1 MPTDDSTTTTAITA
15 EATPTT
21 MSITPSPSPVMIE
34 APQLMSPPVA
44 TIDPEK
50 DNEIDKVRA
59 DDVGGTDGA
68 AVLQAQIEAL
78 KSAQDES
85 ASQLKRH
92 EVAMRETLLAKLG
105 VLEKYRSYAPPVDP
119 FSDDGRAKLE
129 AWATENA
136 ELLEQRPASAPS
148 VDMEALKKGIR
159 SPHLVDLNSF
169 AKSLKGV

>member
-1 MPTDDSTTTTAITA
+1 MPPDDSTTTTTTAA
-15 EATPTT
+15 EAQPTAT
-21 MSITPSPSPVMIE
+21 SITPAPIMID

-44 TIDPEK
+44 AIESDS

-59 DDVGGTDGA
+59 DDGGDTDGA
-68 AVLQAQIEAL
+68 AELQAQIEAL
-78 KSAQDES
+78 KSAQEES
-85 ASQLKRH
+85 AQQLERH
-92 EVAMRETLLAKLG
+92 TTAMRETLLARLG
-105 VLEKYRSYAPPVDP
+105 VMEKYRSYAPPVDP

-129 AWATENA
+129 TWAKENA

-148 VDMEALKKGIR
+148 VDIEAIKKNIR